1 MSAKYLGA
9 GKDMGGQKIAN
20 MAEGSSAGDAVT
32 LSQLQAY
39 VRGLKY
45 KAARARATT
54 NLTLSGTQ
62 TIDGVSVI
70 AGDRVLAD
78 AQTTATQDGIY
89 VVAAGAWT
97 RADDFATGFDATGV
111 AVTITEG
118 TANGDKLF
126 VQTAEPAIVGTD
138 GLTFT
143 ALGGGLTYSADGNG
157 IELSST
163 TFSLELDG
171 TTLTKGSS
179 GLRIGSGAAGA
190 GLVESSGVL
199 AVGAGTGILS
209 NANDVAIDT
218 GVVSRWF
225 SNAATHTAGTTV
237 SLTHNLGR
245 KSYAVSLWIQATGEE
260 IDADIIKGD
269 NSVTVT
275 FGASQGAN
283 TIGLAVFG

>member
-1 MSAKYLGA
+1 MNYKGA
-9 GKDMGGQKIAN
+9 GKDFAGQKITGLAD
-20 MAEGSSAGDAVT
+20 GSAVDDAATWGQV
-32 LSQLQAY
+32 QAF

-45 KAARARATT
+45 KAARVRATG

-62 TIDGVSVI
+62 TIDGVAAI

-78 AQTTATQDGIY
+78 SQSTAAQDGIY
-89 VVAAGAWT
+89 VVAAGAWS
-97 RADDFATGFDATGV
+97 RATDFAAGFDATSS
-111 AVTITEG
+111 AVTIAEG

-126 VQTAEPAIVGTD
+126 IQTAEPAIVGTD
-138 GLTFT
+138 GLTY
-143 ALGGGLTYSADGNG
+143 ASLGGGTSYSADGDG
-157 IELSST
+157 IELTST

-199 AVGAGTGILS
+199 AIGAGTGVTV

-218 GVVSRWF
+218 GVVARWF
-225 SNAATHTAGTTV
+225 SNGGTHGAGTTV

-245 KSYAVSLWIQATGEE
+245 KAYAVSVWIDATGEE
-260 IDADIIKGD
+260 IEVDIIKSN

-275 FGASQGAN
+275 FGVSQSAN